1 MWPSTCMNNVISLNK
16 EKQNIQHETVKKE
29 ETTKEGIN
37 QTETHLKSWNARKRG
52 HNKTKAN
59 LNFSKFQ
66 KGGTTT
72 RKQTQKL

>member
-1 MWPSTCMNNVISLNK
+1 MNNVISLNK
-16 EKQNIQHETVKKE
+16 GKQNVQHETVTTGG
-29 ETTKEGIN
+29 TTKEGVN

-59 LNFSKFQ
+59 LNSSKFQ

-72 RKQTQKL
+72 RKQT

>member
-1 MWPSTCMNNVISLNK
+1 MNNVISLNK
-16 EKQNIQHETVKKE
+16 GKQNIQHETVKKG
-29 ETTKEGIN
+29 ETTKEGVN

-59 LNFSKFQ
+59 LNSSKFQ

-72 RKQTQKL
+72 RKHT